1 MKKDLEFIRDEI
13 RDVPD
18 FPKPGILF
26 KDVTTLFQSPKAMRK
41 VIKILL
47 RRYKN
52 QEIDVIAGIEAR
64 GFIVGAILA
73 NRLGKPFVPIRK
85 KGKLPYRTVSQ
96 TYILEYGTDAIE
108 MHMDAILPGQK
119 VLIVDD
125 LIATGGTALAACLLV
140 EKLGGKVAECNFIID
155 LPDLKGSKKLQLQG
169 YSVFSVVDFPGV
181 S

>member
-73 NRLGKPFVPIRK
+73 NRLAKPFVCIRK
-85 KGKLPYRTVSQ
+85 IGYICFSMVTVPYSRM
-96 TYILEYGTDAIE
+96 YGTDAIE
-108 MHMDAILPGQK
+108 MHMDAI
-119 VLIVDD
+119 
-125 LIATGGTALAACLLV
+125 
-140 EKLGGKVAECNFIID
+140 
-155 LPDLKGSKKLQLQG
+155 
-169 YSVFSVVDFPGV
+169 
-181 S
+181 

>member
-1 MKKDLEFIRDEI
+1 MTKDLDFIKSKI
-13 RDVPD
+13 RNVQD
-18 FPKPGILF
+18 FPKKDILF
-26 KDVTTLFQSPKAMRK
+26 KDVTTLFQSPKAMKK
-41 VIKILL
+41 VVKILL

-52 QEIDVIAGIEAR
+52 NDIDVIAGIEAR
-64 GFIVGAILA
+64 GFVMGAILA
-73 NRLGKPFVPIRK
+73 DRLGKPFVLMRK
-85 KGKLPYRTVSQ
+85 KGKLPYHTLSQ
-96 TYILEYGTDAIE
+96 KYNLEYGVDTIE
-108 MHMDAILPGQK
+108 MHVDAVLPEQK

-125 LIATGGTALAACLLV
+125 LIATGGTAMAACLLV

>member
-47 RRYKN
+47 RRYRN